1 MVKTS
6 LYQKLTLFSDGSLL
20 FEINSIQ
27 FAKQKVKKLDKDLKI
42 YQKNFKQKNINSIS
56 DSNNTNLYRKKY
68 F

>member
-1 MVKTS
+1 MIKTS

>member
-1 MVKTS
+1 MEKLIDRMVKTS

-42 YQKNFKQKNINSIS
+42 YQKNFKQK
-56 DSNNTNLYRKKY
+56 KKL
-68 F
+68 